1 MQIYLCVYS
10 TVLLQCHIIYFL
22 VCFPSLPYIEG
33 ALVAWFCDIIQ
44 SGEVTVSN
52 KLPRI
57 MAFQSI
63 FLYTGFPKEHA
74 PGSKQSGIVFF
85 CYSKAIKNCM
95 LV

>member
-10 TVLLQCHIIYFL
+10 TILYSNAIVLYIFLCVFLLFLIYT
-22 VCFPSLPYIEG
+22 IG

-63 FLYTGFPKEHA
+63 FLYTGFPNVCVLHTSLYNM
-74 PGSKQSGIVFF
+74 PI
-85 CYSKAIKNCM
+85 
-95 LV
+95 